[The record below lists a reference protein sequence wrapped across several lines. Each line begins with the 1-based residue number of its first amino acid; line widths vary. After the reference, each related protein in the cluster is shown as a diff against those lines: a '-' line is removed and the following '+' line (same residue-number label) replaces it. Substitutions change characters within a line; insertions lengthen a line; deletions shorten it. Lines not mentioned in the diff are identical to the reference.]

1 MGAINLSGGVS
12 LEPTG
17 QHAQVYIIRG
27 HGNGQFNSSGT
38 YGDPVRWAAVLEIT
52 GDHAKVSGLNLMDTS
67 SGRFTVFNAAALR
80 GWLRE
85 QGVKKIEYQRLVDGQ
100 MQMHEVS
107 I

>member
-1 MGAINLSGGVS
+1 MAAINLSGGVS

-27 HGNGQFNSSGT
+27 HGNGQINSSGT

-67 SGRFTVFNAAALR
+67 GRFTVFNAAALR

-85 QGVKKIEYQRLVDGQ
+85 QGVKKIEYQRLVEGQ
-100 MQMHEVS
+100 MEEHEVK

>member
-1 MGAINLSGGVS
+1 MAAINLSGGVS

-27 HGNGQFNSSGT
+27 HGNGQLNSSGT

-52 GDHAKVSGLNLMDTS
+52 GYHAKVSGLNLMDTS
-67 SGRFTVFNAAALR
+67 GRFTIMNAAALR

-100 MQMHEVS
+100 MQAHEVE

>member
-1 MGAINLSGGVS
+1 MAAINLSSGVS

-27 HGNGQFNSSGT
+27 HNGT

-52 GDHAKVSGLNLMDTS
+52 GDHARVSGLNLMDTRS
-67 SGRFTVFNAAALR
+67 DRFTVAHAASLR

-85 QGVKKIEYQRLVDGQ
+85 QGIKTITYQRLVDGQ
-100 MQMHEVS
+100 MQMHEVE